1 MKKIFGTDGIRGTAN
16 IEPMTVET
24 ALKVGRAIG
33 YLFRNSTTKGRI
45 VIGKDTR
52 LSGYML
58 EAALIAG
65 ICSMGSDALLLGP
78 LPTPGIGF
86 ITRDMRADAG
96 IVISASHNPYQD
108 NGIKV
113 FDGEGMKL
121 SDKLEKELEELV
133 FSGRIDHIRPTATQ
147 IGKASRVVDALGRYI
162 VHLKRTFPSHLTL
175 EGIKIVI
182 DCAHGATY

>member
-1 MKKIFGTDGIRGTAN
+1 
-16 IEPMTVET
+16 
-24 ALKVGRAIG
+24 
-33 YLFRNSTTKGRI
+33 
-45 VIGKDTR
+45 
-52 LSGYML
+52 
-58 EAALIAG
+58 
-65 ICSMGSDALLLGP
+65 LGP
-78 LPTPGIGF
+78 IPTPGIGF

-147 IGKASRVVDALGRYI
+147 IGKASRVVDALG
-162 VHLKRTFPSHLTL
+162 S
-175 EGIKIVI
+175 
-182 DCAHGATY
+182 